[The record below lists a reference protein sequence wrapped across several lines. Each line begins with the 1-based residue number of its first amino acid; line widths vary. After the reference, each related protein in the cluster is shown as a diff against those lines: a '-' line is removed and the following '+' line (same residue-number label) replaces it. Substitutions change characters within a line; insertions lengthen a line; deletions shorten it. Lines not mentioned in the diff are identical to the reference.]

1 MQVERDAN
9 RHTQRMAVRR
19 RPALAVLLHSYPFEM
34 FRRAGRVI
42 GFGAILGAGL
52 FLFGVRSAPASVAQP
67 GDLAGSAKLTDGAT
81 LANAGIKTATNTV
94 PMSSVCAAGMVEVEG
109 DFCPYVEQKCLRW
122 LDPETKM
129 RCAEFA
135 PTSDCPVHTSH
146 RHFCIDQYEY
156 PNSPGAKPQ
165 VMVTWNQARQV
176 CAGEGKRLCGETE
189 WTLACE
195 GAERLPYPYGYA
207 RNSEACNIDKAHPD
221 PNERLIAD
229 PRTRD
234 AEVARLDQ
242 RDPSGQNQ
250 ACVSPYG
257 AYDMTGNVDEWVVN
271 ESGHPHRSGL
281 KGGYWGP
288 VRDRC
293 RPVTTAHD
301 ENFEFY
307 QIGFRCCGDTAAS
320 PSGSVRHEI
329 IAGS

>member
-1 MQVERDAN
+1 LLGVGFFLLGVGSDPTPAAAN
-9 RHTQRMAVRR
+9 
-19 RPALAVLLHSYPFEM
+19 
-34 FRRAGRVI
+34 
-42 GFGAILGAGL
+42 LGA
-52 FLFGVRSAPASVAQP
+52 PANDQVV
-67 GDLAGSAKLTDGAT
+67 
-81 LANAGIKTATNTV
+81 LANAGIKVATNAATLT
-94 PMSSVCAAGMVEVEG
+94 SSPCAQGMVEVDG

-129 RCAEFA
+129 RCAEFS
-135 PTSDCPVHTSH
+135 PTSECSVHTAH
-146 RHFCIDQYEY
+146 KHFCIDQYEY
-156 PNSPGAKPQ
+156 PNTPGAKPE
-165 VMVTWNQARQV
+165 VMVTWNQAGRV
-176 CAGEGKRLCGETE
+176 CASEGKRLCGESE

-207 RNSEACNIDKAHPD
+207 RNAEACNIDRPHPN
-221 PNERLIAD
+221 PNEQLIAD

-242 RDPSGQNQ
+242 RAPSGAND
-250 ACVSPYG
+250 ACVSPFG

-271 ESGHPHRSGL
+271 ETGHPHKSGL

-301 ENFEFY
+301 ENFAFY
-307 QIGFRCCGDTAAS
+307 QIGFRCCSDGADATHPVVSA
-320 PSGSVRHEI
+320 RHEI